1 MDIKI
6 ELEQV
11 GWGTW
16 VASQVNGW
24 DRTEVK
30 DLDREQALLKL
41 LAELGVE
48 VTLKGAHWVN
58 GERRDW
64 QISNMKNT

>member
-1 MDIKI
+1 MKI

-16 VASQVNGW
+16 VATSVNGW
-24 DRTEVK
+24 DSTAVQ

-48 VTLKGAHWVN
+48 VVCKGEHWVN
-58 GERRDW
+58 GEHREW
-64 QISNMKNT
+64 QITNMKNT